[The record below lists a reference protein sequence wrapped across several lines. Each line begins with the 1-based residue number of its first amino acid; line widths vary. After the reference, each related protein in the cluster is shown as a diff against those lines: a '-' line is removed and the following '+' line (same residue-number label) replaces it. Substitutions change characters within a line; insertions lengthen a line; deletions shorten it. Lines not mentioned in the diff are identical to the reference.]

1 MKKFFKAGI
10 LTVFCLL
17 FIQPVF
23 SAEVL
28 KVEALSSF
36 STAQPPEFI
45 SLKAMSSVMLDENVT
60 IPEGVIVK
68 CRITDVKAPKRLK
81 RNATFSAIPVSYI
94 DEQGNEVKITE
105 EYIGKFSP
113 KFEIDKGEVAKNAA
127 LTVGDHFVKGVSL
140 GYHAVEGAVKN
151 EEGNRFKSSAVSIY
165 ENSIFS
171 YLSKGSELEIREHDL
186 FSLRFKDYDG
196 DEDEPGE
203 DVQSAA
209 TEGANESKTL
219 EPQKTQAVE
228 IKLNNNKRGKGK
240 NIKKDKKEIKSS
252 IKETKTD
259 EHVVPAEETSA
270 AEAMPDNL
278 PAENMPQT
286 NLKNSN
292 EPEVHWVQE
301 GIKGETLKFGKEE

>member
-1 MKKFFKAGI
+1 MKNFFKAGI

-23 SAEVL
+23 AAEVL
-28 KVEALSSF
+28 KVESLSSF
-36 STAQPPEFI
+36 STSQPPEFI

-113 KFEIDKGEVAKNAA
+113 KFEIDKGEVAKSAA
-127 LTVGDHFVKGVSL
+127 LTVGDHFLKGVSL

-151 EEGNRFKSSAVSIY
+151 EEGNRFKSSAVSVY
-165 ENSIFS
+165 ENSIFF
-171 YLSKGSELEIREHDL
+171 YFSKGSELEIREHDL

-196 DEDEPGE
+196 EEDEPE
-203 DVQSAA
+203 DDVQPAA
-209 TEGANESKTL
+209 AEGSNEPPTL
-219 EPQKTQAVE
+219 EQQKTPVVE
-228 IKLNNNKRGKGK
+228 IKLKDKNSKNDK
-240 NIKKDKKEIKSS
+240 NIKDKKEVKPAINKSKPVKQFQPPEEKSS
-252 IKETKTD
+252 VEP
-259 EHVVPAEETSA
+259 VPEKPSV
-270 AEAMPDNL
+270 
-278 PAENMPQT
+278 ENIPQQEVIR
-286 NLKNSN
+286 SN
-292 EPEVHWVQE
+292 ELEVHWVQE